1 MFGNKPKERTEVY
14 ETLAMVPLRDVVI
27 FPYMMMPF
35 VIGRASSVRALEFA
49 LANDRRIF
57 LAAQHDAT
65 IDDPRPSDIFTVG
78 TIANIVQSVKL
89 PDGNIKVL
97 VEGLDRGR
105 TIECRDEEGFYKVVA
120 KIIPKISQSTPG
132 LSKQITKTISLFEQ
146 YVKLAGSVHSEI
158 KNAAVQVD
166 EPGKLAD
173 TIASHLVLPVPEKQ
187 NILEI
192 WNANERLTRVMSIL
206 EVEVDKLQV
215 DRRIQGRVRKQM
227 ERAQKEYY
235 LNEKMKAIQKELGK
249 KDERINEFD
258 ELRQK
263 IAESKM
269 SKEAE
274 EKAILELKR
283 LEAMPPM
290 SAEATVSRNY
300 LDWLLVV
307 PWHKRSRESRD
318 LKRAEEIL
326 EEDHY
331 GLEKVKERILEFLAV
346 RQLVRKQ
353 RGPILCFVGPPG
365 VGKTSLAKS
374 IARATNRKFVRL
386 SLGGIRDEAEVR
398 GHRRTY
404 IGAFPGQIIQMMKKA
419 GTVNPL
425 ILLDE
430 VDKMSMDF
438 RGDPAAA
445 LLEVLDPEQNH
456 CFQDHY
462 LDVEYDLSNVM
473 FIATANILHT
483 MPQALQDRVEVLRLP
498 GYTEE
503 EKLEIAKRFLV
514 AKQMEANGLKRKP
527 INIQDDSL
535 KEIIQ
540 RYTREAGVRNLE
552 REIASVCRKIARRLV
567 TEGVEQAIEVTGE
580 STKDYLGIPKFR
592 PRKTEGK
599 SEVGIATGLAWT
611 EVGGELLVT
620 EASLMYGKGGLT
632 LTGKLG
638 DVMRES
644 AQTALSFI
652 RSRAE
657 ELGIARDFNR
667 RIDVHIHVPEGS
679 IPKDGPSAGITM
691 CTALISALN
700 KIPVR
705 SDVAMTGE
713 ITLRGKV
720 LPIGGVKEKIL
731 AAHRAGINNI
741 ILPRDNEKDLP
752 DIPENVLR
760 QLKIKLVE
768 EMDEVLEGA
777 LSTPINRKTS
787 DSEPE
792 ESEEPNE
799 PRKLDEGIQGESIAH

>member
-1 MFGNKPKERTEVY
+1 MFGNKPRDRAEVY

-35 VIGRASSVRALEFA
+35 VIGRGSSVRALEYS
-49 LANDRRIF
+49 LAHDRRIF

-65 IDDPRPSDIFTVG
+65 TDDPKASDIYTVG
-78 TIANIVQSVKL
+78 TISNIVQSVKL

-105 TIECRDEEGFYKVVA
+105 SIECRDEEGFFKIVA
-120 KIIPKISQSTPG
+120 KTIPKISETSPAIEG
-132 LSKQITKTISLFEQ
+132 LMSKVVSLFEQ
-146 YVKLAGSVHSEI
+146 YAKLANTVQAEV

-166 EPGKLAD
+166 DPGKLAD
-173 TIASHLVLPVPEKQ
+173 TIASHLILPVDEKQ
-187 NILEI
+187 NLLET
-192 WNANERLTRVMSIL
+192 WNPAERLTRIAGVL
-206 EVEVDKLQV
+206 EHEVDKLQV
-215 DRRIQGRVRKQM
+215 ERRLQGRVRKQM

-235 LNEKMKAIQKELGK
+235 LNEKMKAIQKELGR
-249 KDERINEFD
+249 KDDKSNELD
-258 ELRQK
+258 ELRK
-263 IAESKM
+263 KLAGAKM

-274 EKAILELKR
+274 EKALQELKR

-300 LDWLLVV
+300 LDWMLAV
-307 PWHKRSRESRD
+307 PWHKRTRESRD
-318 LKRAEEIL
+318 LERAEQIL
-326 EEDHY
+326 DEDHY
-331 GLEKVKERILEFLAV
+331 GLLKVKERVLEFLAV

-353 RGPILCFVGPPG
+353 KGPILCFVGPPG

-386 SLGGIRDEAEVR
+386 SLGGVRDEAEVR

-425 ILLDE
+425 LLLDE

-438 RGDPAAA
+438 RGDPSAA

-462 LDVEYDLSNVM
+462 LDVEYDLSSVM
-473 FIATANILHT
+473 FIATANVLHT
-483 MPQALQDRVEVLRLP
+483 MPQALHDRLEVLRLP

-503 EKLEIAKRFLV
+503 EKVEIATRFLV
-514 AKQMEANGLKRKP
+514 PKQVESNGLKKKP
-527 INIQDDSL
+527 VSFQSDAL
-535 KEIIQ
+535 KEILT

-552 REIASVCRKIARRLV
+552 REIASICRKIARKLV
-567 TEGVEQAIEVTGE
+567 TDKSDPPIDVTE
-580 STKDYLGIPKFR
+580 KSIADYLGIPKFR
-592 PRKTEGK
+592 KRQTEGTN
-599 SEVGIATGLAWT
+599 EIGTATGLAWT

-620 EASLMYGKGGLT
+620 EASLMFGKGGLT

-638 DVMRES
+638 DVMQES

-667 RIDVHIHVPEGS
+667 RIDVHIHVPEGA

-691 CTALISALN
+691 CTALVSALTN
-700 KIPVR
+700 ISVR

-713 ITLRGKV
+713 ITLRGKI
-720 LPIGGVKEKIL
+720 LPIGGVKEKLL

-741 ILPRDNEKDLP
+741 ILPRDNEKDLA
-752 DIPENVLR
+752 DIPENVLS
-760 QLKIKLVE
+760 KLTVKMVE
-768 EMDEVLEGA
+768 SMDQVFETA
-777 LSTPINRKTS
+777 LTGPLPTIEADE
-787 DSEPE
+787 DSPAPEPDE
-792 ESEEPNE
+792 AD
-799 PRKLDEGIQGESIAH
+799 KLDEGIPGESITH